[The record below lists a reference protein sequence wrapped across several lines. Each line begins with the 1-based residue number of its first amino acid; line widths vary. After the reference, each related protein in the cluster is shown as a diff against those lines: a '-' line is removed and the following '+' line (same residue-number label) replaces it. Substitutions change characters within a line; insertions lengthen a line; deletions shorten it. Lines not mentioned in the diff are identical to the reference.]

1 MRSPRAAAGFS
12 LIELVIVIV
21 LIGVLATVSVALIRQ
36 PIDASA
42 DVQRRARLADA
53 ADQAMARISRD
64 LRLALPNS
72 IRTSADGRAIEML
85 IAPMAGRYRARPRAV
100 PLPTGDRGDVLDF
113 AVADTSFD
121 LLSSLPS
128 APFAG
133 QWAVVYNLTASGTQ
147 ANAWAGDNR
156 ATIAAGSTVDRI
168 ALNPGFQF
176 PFPSPSQRVYVVQQ
190 AVQYRCANDGRLL
203 RHAGHAP
210 ALAMA
215 VPPASAESLLAQDVS
230 LCNFRF
236 QAGDASRQGLAAL
249 SLAITREGESVSLL
263 KSVHLP
269 NLP

>member
-1 MRSPRAAAGFS
+1 MRASSAGGFS
-12 LIELVIVIV
+12 LIELIVVIV

-85 IAPMAGRYRARPRAV
+85 LAPMGGRYRARVRADE
-100 PLPTGDRGDVLDF
+100 TGDVLDF
-113 AVADTSFD
+113 AAADTSFD
-121 LLSSLPS
+121 LLADLPA
-128 APFAG
+128 APAAG
-133 QWAVVYNLTASGTQ
+133 QWAVVYNLTAEGTQ

-156 ATIAAGSTVDRI
+156 AVIGAGSTTARI
-168 ALNPGFQF
+168 VLSPGFRF
-176 PFPSPSQRVYVVQQ
+176 PFASPAQRVYVVDQ
-190 AVQYRCANDGRLL
+190 AVQYRCANDGRLF
-203 RHAGHAP
+203 RHAGYAP
-210 ALAMA
+210 GAAMV
-215 VPPASAESLLAQDVS
+215 VPPAGAGALLAEGVS
-230 LCNFRF
+230 LCSFRY
-236 QAGDASRQGLAAL
+236 QPGTASRQGLAAL
-249 SLAITREGESVSLL
+249 SLAITREGESVNLL

>member
-1 MRSPRAAAGFS
+1 MRMRRAAGFS
-12 LIELVIVIV
+12 LIELVVVIV

-85 IAPMAGRYRARPRAV
+85 IAPMAGRYRGRPTAA
-100 PLPTGDRGDVLDF
+100 GGGNVLDF
-113 AVADTSFD
+113 TAADASFD
-121 LLSSLPS
+121 LLAPLPT
-128 APFAG
+128 APTAG
-133 QWAVVYNLTASGTQ
+133 QWAVVYNLTANDPQ

-156 ATIAAGSTVDRI
+156 ATIGAGSTRQLI
-168 ALNPGFQF
+168 NLAAPFQF
-176 PFPSPSQRVYVVQQ
+176 PFPSPAQRVYVVDQ
-190 AVQYRCANDGRLL
+190 AVQYRCAADGRLL
-203 RHAGHAP
+203 RHAGFAP
-210 ALAMA
+210 GTSMV
-215 VPPASAESLLAQDVS
+215 VPPVGASALLAEGVS
-230 LCNFRF
+230 LCSFRF
-236 QAGDASRQGLAAL
+236 QAGNASRQGLAAL
-249 SLAITREGESVSLL
+249 SLAITREGESVNLL

>member
-1 MRSPRAAAGFS
+1 MRTRRAAGFS
-12 LIELVIVIV
+12 LIELVVVIV
-21 LIGVLATVSVALIRQ
+21 LIGILSTVSVALIRQ

-64 LRLALPNS
+64 FRLALPNS

-85 IAPMAGRYRARPRAV
+85 VAPMAGRYRGR
-100 PLPTGDRGDVLDF
+100 PTGAGGGDVLDF
-113 AVADTSFD
+113 AAADASFD
-121 LLSSLPS
+121 LLAPLPAVPVS
-128 APFAG
+128 G

-156 ATIAAGSTVDRI
+156 ALIGAGSTTTRI
-168 ALNPGFQF
+168 TLATPFQF
-176 PFPSPSQRVYVVQQ
+176 PFPSPSQRVYVVDE
-190 AVQYRCANDGRLL
+190 AVQYRCAPDGQLR
-203 RHAGHAP
+203 RHAGFTP
-210 ALAMA
+210 AASMV
-215 VPPASAESLLAQDVS
+215 VPAAGSSALLAEGLS
-230 LCNFRF
+230 LCSFRF
-236 QAGDASRQGLAAL
+236 EAGNASRQGLAAL

>member
-1 MRSPRAAAGFS
+1 MRTRHAAGFS

-21 LIGVLATVSVALIRQ
+21 LVGILATVSVALIRQ

-85 IAPMAGRYRARPRAV
+85 IAPMAGRYRARPRAT
-100 PLPTGDRGDVLDF
+100 PTAEGSGDVLDF
-113 AVADTSFD
+113 AVADASFD
-121 LLSSLPS
+121 LLAPLP
-128 APFAG
+128 AVPTAG
-133 QWAVVYNLTASGTQ
+133 QWVVIYNLTASGTQ

-156 ATIAAGSTVDRI
+156 TTIGAGSTAQRI
-168 ALNPGFQF
+168 NLAAPFQF
-176 PFPSPSQRVYVVQQ
+176 PFPSPSQRVYVVDQ
-190 AVQYRCANDGRLL
+190 AVQYRCASDGQLR
-203 RHAGHAP
+203 RHAGYAP
-210 ALAMA
+210 AVSMA
-215 VPPASAESLLAQDVS
+215 VPAPGSSALLAEGVS
-230 LCNFRF
+230 FCDFRY
-236 QAGDASRQGLAAL
+236 QTGSASRQGLAAL

>member
-1 MRSPRAAAGFS
+1 MRLRHAAGFS
-12 LIELVIVIV
+12 LIELVVVIV
-21 LIGVLATVSVALIRQ
+21 LIGILSTVSVALIRQ

-53 ADQAMARISRD
+53 ADQAMARVSRD

-100 PLPTGDRGDVLDF
+100 PLAGGDRGDVLDF
-113 AVADTSFD
+113 AIADASFD
-121 LLSSLPS
+121 LLSPLPS
-128 APFAG
+128 APAAG

-156 ATIAAGSTVDRI
+156 AIIGAGSTPLRI
-168 ALNPGFQF
+168 VLAPGFRF
-176 PFPSPSQRVYVVQQ
+176 PFPSPAQRVYVVDQ
-190 AVQYRCANDGRLL
+190 AVQYRCAADGRLL
-203 RHAGHAP
+203 RHVGYAP
-210 ALAMA
+210 GVAMQ
-215 VPPASAESLLAQDVS
+215 VPPSTAGALLAEGVS
-230 LCNFRF
+230 FCDFRY
-236 QAGDASRQGLAAL
+236 QPGTASRQGLASV
-249 SLAITREGESVSLL
+249 SLALTREGETISLL

>member
-1 MRSPRAAAGFS
+1 MRTRLAAGFS
-12 LIELVIVIV
+12 LIELVVVIV

-85 IAPMAGRYRARPRAV
+85 VAPMAGRYRGRPTAA
-100 PLPTGDRGDVLDF
+100 GGGNVLDF
-113 AVADTSFD
+113 ASADASFD
-121 LLSSLPS
+121 LLSALPA
-128 APFAG
+128 APAPG

-156 ATIAAGSTVDRI
+156 ATIGSGSTTTQI
-168 ALNPGFQF
+168 NLAAPFQF
-176 PFPSPSQRVYVVQQ
+176 PFPSPSQRVYVVDQ
-190 AVQYRCANDGRLL
+190 AVQYRCASDGQLR
-203 RHAGHAP
+203 RHAGYAP
-210 ALAMA
+210 ATTMV
-215 VPPASAESLLAQDVS
+215 VPPVGSSALLAEGVS
-230 LCNFRF
+230 LCSFRF
-236 QAGDASRQGLAAL
+236 EAGNASRQGLAAL
-249 SLAITREGESVSLL
+249 SLAITRDGESVNLL

>member
-1 MRSPRAAAGFS
+1 MRTRLVAGFS
-12 LIELVIVIV
+12 LIELVVVIV

-72 IRTSADGRAIEML
+72 IRTSTDGRAIEML
-85 IAPMAGRYRARPRAV
+85 IAPMAGRYRARPTAAGG
-100 PLPTGDRGDVLDF
+100 GDLLDF
-113 AVADTSFD
+113 IAADASFD
-121 LLSSLPS
+121 LLAPLP
-128 APFAG
+128 AIPAAG
-133 QWAVVYNLTASGTQ
+133 QWAVVYNLAASGTQ

-156 ATIAAGSTVDRI
+156 ATIGSGSTATRI
-168 ALNPGFQF
+168 TLAAPFQF
-176 PFPSPSQRVYVVQQ
+176 PFPSPSQRVYVVDQ
-190 AVQYRCANDGRLL
+190 AVQYRCAGDGQLR
-203 RHAGHAP
+203 RHAGYSP
-210 ALAMA
+210 TTSMV
-215 VPPASAESLLAQDVS
+215 VPPVGSSALLAEGVS

-236 QAGDASRQGLAAL
+236 DAGNASRQGLAAL
-249 SLAITREGESVSLL
+249 SLAITREGESVNLL

>member
-1 MRSPRAAAGFS
+1 MRARPAAGFS
-12 LIELVIVIV
+12 LIELVVVIV
-21 LIGVLATVSVALIRQ
+21 LIGVLATVSTALIRQ

-72 IRTSADGRAIEML
+72 IRTSPDGRAIEML
-85 IAPMAGRYRARPRAV
+85 IAPMGARYRGR
-100 PLPTGDRGDVLDF
+100 PTGAGAGDVLDF
-113 AVADTSFD
+113 GAADASFD
-121 LLSSLPS
+121 LLSPLPA
-128 APFAG
+128 APTGG

-156 ATIAAGSTVDRI
+156 ASIGTGSTTMRI
-168 ALNPGFQF
+168 NLAVPFQF
-176 PFPSPSQRVYVVQQ
+176 PFSSPSQRVYVVDQ
-190 AVQYRCANDGRLL
+190 AVQYRCAADGRLL
-203 RHAGHAP
+203 RHAGYAP
-210 ALAMA
+210 GLGMV
-215 VPPASAESLLAQDVS
+215 VPPPVGEALLAEGVS
-230 LCNFRF
+230 LCNFRY
-236 QAGDASRQGLAAL
+236 QPGNASRQGLTAL